1 MKQSQTMDE
10 LMDQEEQQDKID
22 LTQDKNQF
30 EEMFEAEKKAS
41 NLKK

>member
-1 MKQSQTMDE
+1 MKQNQTMDDLLE
-10 LMDQEEQQDKID
+10 QEEQQEKID
-22 LTQDKNQF
+22 FVQDKNQF